1 MSADASGKKPH
12 AGGSSFGER
21 LRRLREGAGLTQE
34 ELAARAG
41 LTAKAVSALE
51 RGERRRPYPH
61 TVRSLAEALGL
72 SEDERAALAASVSD
86 RSAEEDAPAVPEP
99 TIPVPHTPLLGR
111 ERELEEIRSFLREVR
126 LLTLTGT
133 GGVGKTR
140 LAAQAAREA
149 EGRFPDGVAFVGLAP
164 LGDAALVAPTISQ
177 TLGLREGEGRTGR
190 EGLYAYLR
198 EKRLLLV
205 LDNFE
210 HVLEAAPEVVA
221 LIEVCPELSVLATS
235 RAPLRVR
242 SEQEYPVPP
251 LAVPDP
257 THVPAMEVVA
267 AAPAVELFAERA
279 RAASPSFELT
289 EANAA
294 AVAAICW
301 RLDGLPLALELAAA
315 RVRFLGPTALLSRL
329 DRALEAG
336 GARDLP
342 ERQRTMR
349 ATLDWSHNLLHE
361 PEKELF
367 RRLSVFAGGWTLE
380 AAEAVVA
387 GGDVGADDVLALLGN
402 LVEQSLVVTEESAD
416 SSVRY
421 GMLEP
426 VRQYALE
433 RLEEGG
439 EAEGA
444 RERHAGYYLAL
455 AERTGPELSGPSQA
469 SGVWRLETELDNL
482 RAGLR
487 WSIEHGESEAVARMA
502 WSMWTYWW
510 SSGHISEGRRWMEEA
525 LASEPDL
532 STLARARLLFVAATL
547 GQAIGDFETT
557 WPMIEES
564 RELFEPLGDRQGVA
578 YALGTGGLIAL
589 GQGRPEEGLA
599 LMLESA
605 EIDLEL
611 GNKWG
616 AASMHAF
623 SAVIP
628 LARGDLPYARRLAER
643 ALSLARE
650 VGARDVLYVA
660 LHPLAA
666 IALAEGDNERAAQ
679 LFEEGLTL
687 SAEVG
692 EANNVALCLEG
703 LAAIAASEER
713 LERAAR
719 LWGAAEAILEPIE
732 VIAYPFAPDRARYQR
747 QVAAAR
753 DRLDKES
760 WTTAWA
766 EGRAMTTSQA
776 VEYALEEE
784 PALGPSR
791 TPENESRQTD
801 R

>member
-1 MSADASGKKPH
+1 VGR
-12 AGGSSFGER
+12 FGAL
-21 LRRLREGAGLTQE
+21 LRELREGAGLTQE
-34 ELAARAG
+34 ELAGRAG

-51 RGERRRPYPH
+51 RGERKRPYPH
-61 TVRSLAEALGL
+61 TVRALADALELSGDKRSVLLAAVPNRGAEALATTQEQPKL
-72 SEDERAALAASVSD
+72 S
-86 RSAEEDAPAVPEP
+86 
-99 TIPVPHTPLLGR
+99 VPHTSLLGR
-111 ERELEEIRSFLREVR
+111 ERELAEIQGFLREVR

-140 LAAQAAREA
+140 LALEAARRA
-149 EGRFPDGVAFVGLAP
+149 EDLLSDGMAFIGLAP
-164 LGDAALVAPTISQ
+164 LSDAALVSSTIAQS
-177 TLGLREGEGRTGR
+177 LGLRETEGLSSR
-190 EGLYAYLR
+190 EALYAYLK

-210 HVLEAAPEVVA
+210 HVLEAAPEVVQ
-221 LIEVCPELSVLATS
+221 LIEACPHLVVLVTS

-242 SEQEYPVPP
+242 GEQEYPVPP
-251 LAVPDP
+251 LVVPDP
-257 THVPAMEVVA
+257 TRVPVVEEVTS
-267 AAPAVELFAERA
+267 APAVELFAERA

-315 RVRFLGPTALLSRL
+315 RMRFLGPTALLSRL

-349 ATLDWSHNLLHE
+349 ATLDWSHDLLHN

-380 AAEAVVA
+380 AAETVVA
-387 GGDVGADDVLALLGN
+387 AGEVGAEDVLALLVN
-402 LVEQSLVVTEESAD
+402 LGEQSLAVAETNTGG
-416 SSVRY
+416 SVRY
-421 GMLEP
+421 SMLEP

-433 RLEEGG
+433 KLEESG
-439 EAEGA
+439 EAEEI
-444 RERHAGYYLAL
+444 RRQHAGYYLAL
-455 AERTGPELSGPSQA
+455 AEQTGPELRGPSQA
-469 SGVWRLETELDNL
+469 AGLRRLESEIDNL
-482 RAGLR
+482 RAAVG
-487 WSIEHGESEAVARMA
+487 WSIEHGESEAIARMA

-525 LASEPDL
+525 LAKGTALPAS
-532 STLARARLLFVAATL
+532 SRARLLFVAATL
-547 GQAIGDFETT
+547 GQALGDFEST

-564 RELFEPLGDRQGVA
+564 RELFEQLGDRQGIA
-578 YALGTGGLIAL
+578 YGLGTGGLIVL
-589 GQGRPEEGLA
+589 GQGRPEESLA

-605 EIDLEL
+605 DIDLEL

-616 AASMHAF
+616 AASMLGF
-623 SAVIP
+623 SATVP
-628 LARGDLPYARRLAER
+628 FGQGDLARARQLAER
-643 ALSLARE
+643 GLSLARE

-666 IALAEGDNERAAQ
+666 IALAEGDHERAAR

-692 EANNVALCLEG
+692 EETNVAYCLEG
-703 LAAIAASEER
+703 LASIAASEDK

-732 VIAYPFAPDRARYQR
+732 VIAYPYATDRSLHDR

-753 DRLDKES
+753 ERLDQET
-760 WTTAWA
+760 WTRAWA
-766 EGRAMTTSQA
+766 EGQAMTTKQA
-776 VEYALEEE
+776 IEYALEKEA
-784 PALGPSR
+784 AL
-791 TPENESRQTD
+791 
-801 R
+801 